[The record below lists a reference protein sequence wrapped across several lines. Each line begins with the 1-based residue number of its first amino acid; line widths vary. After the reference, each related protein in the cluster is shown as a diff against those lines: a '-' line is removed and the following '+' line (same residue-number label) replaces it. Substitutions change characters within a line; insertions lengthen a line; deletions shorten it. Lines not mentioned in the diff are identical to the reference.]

1 MVGPNLKHTDPVKK
15 PTAAAAARRMAVMYA
30 LAGGVW
36 IVASDLVLNHFAET
50 RLADDVGDVAK
61 GLFFVIITAFVLWR
75 LLRKELERREQITQE
90 ALLYQHLTESSY
102 DAIFMLDPQNQFR
115 IAYVNEAAVKHFG
128 YPREHLMTLLV
139 HEWSPT
145 STLELVEKMW
155 NRIQCEGHITFES
168 THLLSDGRIV
178 PVEISANKVAF
189 CGKEYLAG
197 SWRDISERKHA
208 EAALR
213 ESHQRY
219 ELALQGAGLGAWD
232 WNIQT
237 GKLIFNNRWAEMLG
251 YDLEKL
257 QPTLETWRQLIHP
270 EDLPAAQRAWDD
282 HVAGLTEHY
291 TAKMRMKTEA
301 GGWLWVMNSGRVFER
316 DATGKP
322 LRALGTHQDIDV
334 PKRAKQALDEQ
345 RTMLESILNSVP
357 QGIFWKDRNSIY
369 LGCNQVFANAAGL
382 RKPLDIIGKN
392 DFELP
397 WGAKEAKGYVADD
410 RSVMETRT
418 PKLNISEFI
427 TLADG
432 SQLWLETS
440 KTPLVGNDG
449 QVFGVL
455 GVFEDVTERMLAQE
469 ALRRNEQ
476 LFSGVYNSSL
486 DALFLVDWDTRLIK
500 DCNARALTMFEADS
514 KTDVIGQAGHQWHRI
529 PQTEERA
536 RLSYETVAAGR
547 EWTEEVE
554 YKTLKGNVFWGLFA
568 ARKLDLPDSQTVLV
582 RITDITSLKRMQQQ
596 LRQERDFS
604 RWTMDVLPGV
614 FYVIEADGRI
624 RAWNPQLERITG
636 RNADQLKDLNCMEVL
651 HPDDHTHTLQAIE
664 AVFRHGEA
672 QAEARLIALDGTEH
686 PHHFHGRRI
695 EMDGRPCIL
704 GIGIDTSERK
714 RNEARLLLQESALNA
729 AANGIVITDS
739 QGKIMWSNPAFSA
752 LTGYAAE
759 EVTGLTH
766 QVLRSGR
773 QGGDFYQKL
782 WLTISTGGVWRGELI
797 NRRKD
802 GTLYDEEMTITPVR
816 GADGKVIHFIA
827 IKQDISQRKQ
837 MEAQYLRAQ
846 RMEGIGMLAG
856 GIAHDLNNVL
866 APILMSIQLL
876 QDMHPDQETREI
888 LQSLQDSAQR
898 GADIVRQVL
907 TFARGIKGER
917 LLVAPK
923 HLIKDMGRVAHE
935 AFPRNIRV
943 STDVPNDL
951 WSVTGDPTQLH
962 QVLLNLSINA
972 RDAMPDGGA
981 LQVNGRNETVK
992 GLQSELGMQIA
1003 DGDYVVLSVKDSGMG
1018 IPRELHER
1026 IFEPFFTTKEQ
1037 GKGTG
1042 LGLSTVMGIVK
1053 SHHGYLRI
1061 VSELGKGAEFMVYLP
1076 AVKGTVAHLTA
1087 AEKTAPPQ
1095 GQGELILVVDDEPAI
1110 VDVARDILVRHGYRV
1125 LTASDGTEALTQIA
1139 QNHGKVHLV
1148 VTDIMMPFMDGVALV
1163 RSLRRMAPDI
1173 KVIAASG
1180 LASGASMV
1188 TKVDELRRLGVPP
1201 IMHKPFTADK
1211 LLRNVSLV
1219 LCGETLEPEP
1229 ADQSPSQR

>member
-1 MVGPNLKHTDPVKK
+1 MALIYGFVG
-15 PTAAAAARRMAVMYA
+15 
-30 LAGGVW
+30 GFW
-36 IVASDLVLNHFAET
+36 IILSDLLVNHFTET
-50 RLADDVGDVAK
+50 RFGDDVGDMGK
-61 GLFFVIITAFVLWR
+61 GLLFVFITAFVLWR
-75 LLRKELERREQITQE
+75 LLLKELVRREEITQE
-90 ALLYQHLTESSY
+90 ALLYQHLTESSH
-102 DAIFMLDPQNQFR
+102 DAIFMLDPENQFR
-115 IAYVNEAAVKHFG
+115 IVYANEAAVKHFG
-128 YPREHLMTLLV
+128 HPREHLMTLLV

-145 STLELVEKMW
+145 STLELAAKMW
-155 NRIQCEGHITFES
+155 TRIQNEGHIGFDS
-168 THLLSDGRIV
+168 THVLADKRIV
-178 PVEISANKVAF
+178 PVEVSANKVVF

-197 SWRDISERKHA
+197 SWRNISERKQA

-237 GKLIFNNRWAEMLG
+237 GKLILNRRWAEMLG
-251 YDLEKL
+251 YKLEELDL
-257 QPTLETWRQLIHP
+257 TLEAWRNLIHP
-270 EDLPAAQRAWDD
+270 EDLPASQKAWAD
-282 HVAGLTEHY
+282 HLTGLTEHY
-291 TAKMRMKTEA
+291 TAKMRMKTKA
-301 GGWLWVMNSGRVFER
+301 GGWLWVMNTGRVFER
-316 DATGKP
+316 DAAGKP

-345 RTMLESILNSVP
+345 RMMLESILNSVP

-369 LGCNQVFANAAGL
+369 LGCNRVFAKAAGL
-382 RKPLDIIGKN
+382 KKPSDIIDQN

-397 WGAKEAKGYVADD
+397 WGSKEAKNYVADD

-418 PKLNISEFI
+418 PKMNIIEPI
-427 TLADG
+427 TMADG
-432 SQLWLETS
+432 SFRWVTTS
-440 KTPLVGNDG
+440 KTPLIGNG
-449 QVFGVL
+449 GEVFGIL
-455 GVFEDVTERMLAQE
+455 GVFEDITERRQAQE
-469 ALRRNEQ
+469 ALQRNEQ
-476 LFSGVYNSSL
+476 LFSGVYNSSS
-486 DALFLVDWDTRLIK
+486 DALFLVDWDTRLIT
-500 DCNARALTMFEADS
+500 DCNAQALRIFEANS
-514 KTDVIGQAGHQWHRI
+514 KEEVIGQAGHQWHRI
-529 PQTEERA
+529 PRTEERA
-536 RLSYETVAAGR
+536 RQSHETVAAGR

-554 YKTLKGNVFWGLFA
+554 YKTLKGKFFWGLFA
-568 ARKLDLPDSQTVLV
+568 ARKLDLPDSRTALV

-624 RAWNPQLERITG
+624 RAWNPQLERVTG
-636 RNADQLKDLNCMEVL
+636 RNADQLKGVNCMEVL
-651 HPDDHTHTLQAIE
+651 HPEDHAHTMQAIE
-664 AVFRHGEA
+664 AVFRNGEA
-672 QAEARLIALDGTEH
+672 QAEARLVALDGTEH

-729 AANGIVITDS
+729 AANGIVITNS
-739 QGKIMWSNPAFSA
+739 EGKIVWSNPAFSA

-759 EVTGLTH
+759 EVSGLTH
-766 QVLRSGR
+766 QVLKSGR

-782 WLTISTGGVWRGELI
+782 WQTISTGEVWRGELI

-816 GADGKVIHFIA
+816 GSDGKVINFIA

-876 QDMHPDQETREI
+876 QEMHPDDDTREI

-923 HLIKDMGRVAHE
+923 HLIKDMGRVAQE

-943 STDVPNDL
+943 STDIPNDL

-972 RDAMPDGGA
+972 RDAMPDGGT
-981 LQVNGRNETVK
+981 LQIKAHNETVK
-992 GLQSELGMQIA
+992 NLQSELGMQIA
-1003 DGDYVVLSVKDSGMG
+1003 DGDYMVVSVKDSGMG
-1018 IPRELHER
+1018 IPPELHER

-1076 AVKGTVAHLTA
+1076 AVKDAVSHVAVI
-1087 AEKTAPPQ
+1087 EKTAPPQ
-1095 GQGELILVVDDEPAI
+1095 GHGELILVVDDEPAI

-1163 RSLRRMAPDI
+1163 RSLRRMAPTI

-1188 TKVDELRRLGVPP
+1188 NKVDELRRLGVPP
-1201 IMHKPFTADK
+1201 IMHKPFSAEK
-1211 LLRNVSLV
+1211 LLNNISLV
-1219 LCGETLEPEP
+1219 LSGETLEPEP
-1229 ADQSPSQR
+1229 SDRSSSSQR